1 MESKLCLV
9 GLYSFN
15 DVVAY
20 LNSSPQRGKNNPV
33 DLFVILGQDRDP
45 VARSPS

>member
-1 MESKLCLV
+1 MP
-9 GLYSFN
+9 GWANSFN
-15 DVVAY
+15 DVVTH

-45 VARSPS
+45 VVRSTS